1 MKFVMIL
8 VLAALLPPGSCFVAA
23 PEGSPVKVFACSIGD
38 KKVSV
43 TTVDGRLVYRYGTAS
58 KDDLSIVGMPGSGNI
73 HWLEGRFAGMERQL
87 RFTNGE
93 YSYIIYAAE
102 GNANSGA
109 AGTSGLI
116 VARGKRV
123 ISERSC
129 SRYTDLDLPD
139 VNELGIPMDS
149 EAYQAMSM

>member
-1 MKFVMIL
+1 MSGRETSL
-8 VLAALLPPGSCFVAA
+8 GWR
-23 PEGSPVKVFACSIGD
+23 EGSPE
-38 KKVSV
+38 
-43 TTVDGRLVYRYGTAS
+43 
-58 KDDLSIVGMPGSGNI
+58 
-73 HWLEGRFAGMERQL
+73 WRQL

-116 VARGKRV
+116 VARGKKI

-129 SRYTDLDLPD
+129 SRYTDLDMPD
-139 VNELGIPMDS
+139 VNALGIPMDS
-149 EAYQAMSM
+149 ETHQATVM